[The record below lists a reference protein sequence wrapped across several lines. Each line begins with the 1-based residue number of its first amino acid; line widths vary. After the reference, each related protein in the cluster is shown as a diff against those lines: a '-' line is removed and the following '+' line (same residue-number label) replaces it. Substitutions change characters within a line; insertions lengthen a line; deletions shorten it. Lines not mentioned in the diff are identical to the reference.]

1 MLTGKAMRT
10 EPFENF
16 PWWIV
21 AVCNAVGAAWF
32 VVIDSA
38 DVLAVG
44 AEDFHVFLD
53 ALTIDHT
60 VSPFT
65 PGRTPRAVMCR
76 TNPPGRP
83 LVP

>member
-1 MLTGKAMRT
+1 
-10 EPFENF
+10 
-16 PWWIV
+16 
-21 AVCNAVGAAWF
+21 
-32 VVIDSA
+32 VIDGA

-53 ALTIDHT
+53 ALSIDHT

-65 PGRTPRAVMCR
+65 PGLTPRAVMYWA
-76 TNPPGRP
+76 NPPGRP